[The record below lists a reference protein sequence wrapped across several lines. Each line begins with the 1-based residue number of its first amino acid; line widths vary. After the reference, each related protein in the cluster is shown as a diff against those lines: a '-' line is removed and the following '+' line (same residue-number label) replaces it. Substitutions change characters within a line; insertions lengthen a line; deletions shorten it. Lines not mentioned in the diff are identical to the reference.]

1 MPDGAERVTNEAFL
15 ENYLQFAV
23 FHRWRVAKAC
33 LEKLMEFD
41 EEAGERHSLALEIS
55 TNLFFAV
62 EDILMWFYV
71 LKAWDPSNQSQNLMD
86 MLDAQR
92 LNPDSRQ
99 AALDELRGMSR
110 SAFRT
115 LLKVPNNAQER
126 DRVGVSPSAWKRF
139 KRNAGS
145 LQDNLVEVLA
155 NLEAKRENLE
165 DGWLI
170 RCLNK
175 VKHGLVVMKEKP
187 EGQPA
192 VGIFFGGSLPM
203 SESGKTLRLYC
214 PTDTKNNDYMTSQ
227 VRLAGKL
234 LAGILAPPFQV
245 VFGREPNVDW
255 PPGWAAS

>member
-1 MPDGAERVTNEAFL
+1 MAERISNEEFL

-23 FHRWRVAKAC
+23 FHRWRVAEAC
-33 LEKLMEFD
+33 LARLTEFD
-41 EEAGERHSLALEIS
+41 EEAAERHSLALEIT

-62 EDILMWFYV
+62 EDLLMWFHV
-71 LKAWDPSNQSQNLMD
+71 LKAWNPGDDSQHLMD

-99 AALDELRGMSR
+99 AALDELRRMSR

-126 DRVGVSPSAWKRF
+126 NRAGISPVSWKRF
-139 KRNAGS
+139 KRNAES
-145 LQDNLVEVLA
+145 LQDNLVELLA
-155 NLEAKRENLE
+155 NLEAKREDLE

-175 VKHGLVVMKEKP
+175 VKHGLVVMKETP
-187 EGQPA
+187 EGRPA
-192 VGIFFGGSLPM
+192 VGIYFGGSLAR
-203 SESGKTLRLYC
+203 SKDGKTRRLYC
-214 PTDTKNNDYMTSQ
+214 PTEAKSNEYMLSQ

-234 LAGILAPPFQV
+234 LAGMLAPPFQV
-245 VFGREPNVDW
+245 VFAREPNVDW
-255 PPGWAAS
+255 PPGWAAQ